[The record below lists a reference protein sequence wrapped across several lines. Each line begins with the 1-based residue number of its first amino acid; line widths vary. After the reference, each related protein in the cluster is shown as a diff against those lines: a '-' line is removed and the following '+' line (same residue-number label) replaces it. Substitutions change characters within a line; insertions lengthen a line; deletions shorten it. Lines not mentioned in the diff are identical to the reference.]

1 MATTSGGDKGTRN
14 LVIVMIS
21 FIVVVGVVFSLISS
35 RSNSTAAIPATVSEA
50 EGYGIVLNPES
61 TPKIDVYVD
70 YQCPA
75 CRVFEIINGGYLN
88 EVIAQK
94 KAKVVF
100 HPMTF
105 IGPESVLAANSA
117 ACAADENK
125 FVDMNLALFQ
135 NQSESENSGKWSSEY
150 LVELGKS
157 IGITSGT
164 FETCVNDGK
173 YIKWT
178 SNVAAASAK
187 ADVNGTPT
195 IFVSGKELYRK
206 KSQSDPR
213 DEYGDPTQFRSA
225 LAAGGVK

>member
-1 MATTSGGDKGTRN
+1 MATTSGSDKGTRN
-14 LVIVMIS
+14 LVIIMIS

-50 EGYGIVLNPES
+50 DGYGIVLNPES
-61 TPKIDVYVD
+61 TPKIDVYID

-105 IGPESVLAANSA
+105 IGPESILAANSA

-135 NQSESENSGKWSSEY
+135 NQSESENSGKWSNDY
-150 LVELGKS
+150 LS
-157 IGITSGT
+157 
-164 FETCVNDGK
+164 
-173 YIKWT
+173 
-178 SNVAAASAK
+178 
-187 ADVNGTPT
+187 
-195 IFVSGKELYRK
+195 
-206 KSQSDPR
+206 
-213 DEYGDPTQFRSA
+213 
-225 LAAGGVK
+225 

>member
-1 MATTSGGDKGTRN
+1 MATASGGDKGTRN
-14 LVIVMIS
+14 LVIAMIS
-21 FIVVVGVVFSLISS
+21 FIVVVGVVFSIISS

-50 EGYGIVLNPES
+50 DGYGIVLNPDS

-75 CRVFEIINGGYLN
+75 CRMFEIINGGYLN

-105 IGPESVLAANSA
+105 IGPESVLAANAA

-135 NQSESENSGKWSSEY
+135 NQSESENSGKWSKEF
-150 LVELGKS
+150 LVQLGKS

-164 FETCVNDGK
+164 FKTCVNDGT

-187 ADVNGTPT
+187 ANVNGTPT
-195 IFVSGKELYRK
+195 IFVNGKQLDRNT
-206 KSQSDPR
+206 
-213 DEYGDPTQFRSA
+213 EYGDQAKFRAA

>member
-1 MATTSGGDKGTRN
+1 MAPASGGDNGTRN
-14 LVIVMIS
+14 LVIAMIS
-21 FIVVVGVVFSLISS
+21 FIVVVGVVFSIISS

-50 EGYGIVLNPES
+50 DGYGIVLNPDS

-75 CRVFEIINGGYLN
+75 CRMFEIINGGYLN

-105 IGPESVLAANSA
+105 IGPESVLAANAA

-135 NQSESENSGKWSSEY
+135 NQSESENSGKWSKEF
-150 LVELGKS
+150 LVQLGKS

-164 FETCVNDGK
+164 FKTCVNDGK

-195 IFVSGKELYRK
+195 IFVNGKQLDRNT
-206 KSQSDPR
+206 
-213 DEYGDPTQFRSA
+213 EYGDQAKFRAA

>member
-61 TPKIDVYVD
+61 APKIDVYID

-105 IGPESVLAANSA
+105 IGPESVLAANAA

-157 IGITSGT
+157 IGVTSGT

-178 SNVAAASAK
+178 SNVATASAK
-187 ADVNGTPT
+187 ANVNGTPT
-195 IFVSGKELYRK
+195 IFVNGKQLDRNT
-206 KSQSDPR
+206 
-213 DEYGDPTQFRSA
+213 EYGDQAKFKAA

>member
-105 IGPESVLAANSA
+105 IGPESVLAANAA

-178 SNVAAASAK
+178 SNVATASAK
-187 ADVNGTPT
+187 ANVNGTPT
-195 IFVSGKELYRK
+195 IFVNGKQLDRNT
-206 KSQSDPR
+206 
-213 DEYGDPTQFRSA
+213 EYGDQAKFKAA

>member
-14 LVIVMIS
+14 SVIVMIS

-50 EGYGIVLNPES
+50 DGYGIVLNPES
-61 TPKIDVYVD
+61 TPRIDVYVD

-105 IGPESVLAANSA
+105 IGPESILDANSA
-117 ACAADENK
+117 ACAADESK

-135 NQSESENSGKWSSEY
+135 NQSDSENSGKWSSEY

-157 IGITSGT
+157 IGINSGT

-173 YIKWT
+173 CIKWT
-178 SNVAAASAK
+178 SNVAAASAT

-195 IFVSGKELYRK
+195 IFINGKQLDRNT
-206 KSQSDPR
+206 
-213 DEYGDPTQFRSA
+213 EYGDQAKFRAA

>member
-35 RSNSTAAIPATVSEA
+35 RSNSTAAIPVTVSEA

-105 IGPESVLAANSA
+105 IGPESVLAANAA

-178 SNVAAASAK
+178 SNVATASAK
-187 ADVNGTPT
+187 ANVNGTPT
-195 IFVSGKELYRK
+195 IFVNGKQLDRNT
-206 KSQSDPR
+206 
-213 DEYGDPTQFRSA
+213 EYGDQAKFKAA

>member
-1 MATTSGGDKGTRN
+1 MATTSSGDKGTRN

-50 EGYGIVLNPES
+50 DGYGIVLNPES

-75 CRVFEIINGGYLN
+75 CRAFEIINGGYLN

-195 IFVSGKELYRK
+195 IFVNGKQLDRNT
-206 KSQSDPR
+206 
-213 DEYGDPTQFRSA
+213 EYGDQAKFRAA

>member
-1 MATTSGGDKGTRN
+1 METTSGGDKGTRN

-195 IFVSGKELYRK
+195 IFVNGKQLDRNT
-206 KSQSDPR
+206 
-213 DEYGDPTQFRSA
+213 EYGDQAKFRAA

>member
-1 MATTSGGDKGTRN
+1 MANTTGGDKGTRN
-14 LVIVMIS
+14 LVIAMIS

-35 RSNSTAAIPATVSEA
+35 RSNSTAAIPAAVSETD
-50 EGYGIVLNPES
+50 GYGIVLNPDS
-61 TPKIDVYVD
+61 TPRIDVYVD

-75 CRVFEIINGGYLN
+75 CRAFEIINGGYLN

-117 ACAADENK
+117 ACAADEDK

-135 NQSESENSGKWSSEY
+135 NQSESENSGKWSKEF

-157 IGITSGT
+157 IGINSGT
-164 FETCVNDGK
+164 FKTCVNDGK

-195 IFVSGKELYRK
+195 IFVNGKQLDRNT
-206 KSQSDPR
+206 
-213 DEYGDPTQFRSA
+213 EYGDQGKFRAA

>member
-21 FIVVVGVVFSLISS
+21 FIVVVGVIFSLISS
-35 RSNSTAAIPATVSEA
+35 RSNSTAAIPATVSETD
-50 EGYGIVLNPES
+50 GYGIVLNPES

-157 IGITSGT
+157 IGITSDT

-195 IFVSGKELYRK
+195 IFVNGKQLDRNT
-206 KSQSDPR
+206 
-213 DEYGDPTQFRSA
+213 EYGDQAKFRAA